1 MKSMEWINDSC
12 ETNAIAGNDE
22 NDVAPMCAGA
32 LVVGGVIVACGAS
45 GYLCGSLCGVYFS

>member
-1 MKSMEWINDSC
+1 MEWINDSC